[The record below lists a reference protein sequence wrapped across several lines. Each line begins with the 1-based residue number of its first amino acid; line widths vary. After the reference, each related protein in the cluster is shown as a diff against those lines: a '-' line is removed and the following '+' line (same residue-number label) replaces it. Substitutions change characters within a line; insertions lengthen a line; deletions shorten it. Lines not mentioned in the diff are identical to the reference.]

1 MKKLLPEVC
10 TIQYGFPFDSAKFSD
25 SNGMPL
31 IRIRDVVRGYSETYT
46 TEEYKSEYIVHEND
60 LLIGM
65 DGEFNIAKWGKT
77 PALLNQRVCRLAPKD
92 SIDKDYL
99 FYFMPI
105 ALKRIE
111 EKTPFVTVKHLS
123 AKELNKIEIPVL
135 SLEEQR
141 KIAETLSKVDKLIAF
156 RDQQLAKLDELVKAR
171 FVEMFGDLV
180 VGDKIQTSK
189 KKIGEIASVTKL
201 AGFEFTKY
209 IQYKEHGDIIMLRG
223 LNCKQGKLILDD
235 VKWIDRKTSDLLPR
249 SKLYYGDILMT
260 YAGTIGDVAMVDE
273 NDKYHLAP
281 NVAKVSINNKKAYNP
296 IFLMYLFLYSND
308 YIMRFAS
315 QVAQASI
322 NMEKI
327 RNFEY
332 YFPDVNVAMVDENDK
347 YHLAPNVAKV
357 SINNKKAYNPIF
369 LMYLFLYS
377 NDYIMRFASQV
388 AQASINME
396 KIRNFEYYF
405 PDVTFQNQFATFVER
420 VDKQKQTVQQSL
432 EKLELM
438 KKALMQEYFG

>member
-156 RDQQLAKLDELVKAR
+156 REQQLAKLDELVKAR
-171 FVEMFGDLV
+171 FVKMFGDLASPACSWKKE
-180 VGDKIQTSK
+180 KIVNICANQDDIKCGPFGTQLSK
-189 KKIGEIASVTKL
+189 DEYQSTGVAVWEIPQINSNFLLKPTHFITAEKALQLES
-201 AGFEFTKY
+201 Y
-209 IQYKEHGDIIMLRG
+209 SIIPGDIAMSRKGNVGRCAVFPENLKNGIIHSDVLRF
-223 LNCKQGKLILDD
+223 LID
-235 VKWIDRKTSDLLPR
+235 
-249 SKLYYGDILMT
+249 
-260 YAGTIGDVAMVDE
+260 
-273 NDKYHLAP
+273 
-281 NVAKVSINNKKAYNP
+281 
-296 IFLMYLFLYSND
+296 
-308 YIMRFAS
+308 
-315 QVAQASI
+315 
-322 NMEKI
+322 
-327 RNFEY
+327 
-332 YFPDVNVAMVDENDK
+332 
-347 YHLAPNVAKV
+347 
-357 SINNKKAYNPIF
+357 
-369 LMYLFLYS
+369 
-377 NDYIMRFASQV
+377 
-388 AQASINME
+388 
-396 KIRNFEYYF
+396 
-405 PDVTFQNQFATFVER
+405 
-420 VDKQKQTVQQSL
+420 
-432 EKLELM
+432 
-438 KKALMQEYFG
+438 

>member
-1 MKKLLPEVC
+1 MKKLLSEVC

-156 RDQQLAKLDELVKAR
+156 RDRQLAKLDELVKAR
-171 FVEMFGDLV
+171 FVGMFGDCKTNPKNWKTKALEKIAN
-180 VGDKIQTSK
+180 VGSSKRVFVEELQDSGIPFYRGTEIGALAEKKAVIPALFITEEHYKQLCETTGKPQKGDLLMPSICPDGRIWIVDTDEPFYFKDGRVLWVHLTSANYNSVFLLYTLK
-189 KKIGEIASVTKL
+189 DRIMTDYASIASGTTFAELKIFAL
-201 AGFEFTKY
+201 K
-209 IQYKEHGDIIMLRG
+209 K
-223 LNCKQGKLILDD
+223 CKIFD
-235 VKWIDRKTSDLLPR
+235 VPLEL
-249 SKLYYGDILMT
+249 
-260 YAGTIGDVAMVDE
+260 
-273 NDKYHLAP
+273 
-281 NVAKVSINNKKAYNP
+281 
-296 IFLMYLFLYSND
+296 
-308 YIMRFAS
+308 
-315 QVAQASI
+315 
-322 NMEKI
+322 
-327 RNFEY
+327 
-332 YFPDVNVAMVDENDK
+332 
-347 YHLAPNVAKV
+347 
-357 SINNKKAYNPIF
+357 
-369 LMYLFLYS
+369 
-377 NDYIMRFASQV
+377 
-388 AQASINME
+388 
-396 KIRNFEYYF
+396 
-405 PDVTFQNQFATFVER
+405 QNQFANFVER
-420 VDKQKQTVQQSL
+420 VDQQKQTVQQSFRP
-432 EKLELM
+432 EKKPPSLREV
-438 KKALMQEYFG
+438 ARR

>member
-171 FVEMFGDLV
+171 FVEMFGNP
-180 VGDKIQTSK
+180 IENTMNWPK
-189 KKIGEIASVTKL
+189 KLLRDITTKIGSGATPKGGRESYPNAGVSLIRSMNVYDGQFLYKDLAHLTDEQATQLNGVTVEAEDVLVNITGASVARSCVVPK
-201 AGFEFTKY
+201 
-209 IQYKEHGDIIMLRG
+209 
-223 LNCKQGKLILDD
+223 D
-235 VKWIDRKTSDLLPR
+235 VLPARVNQHVAIVRCNRELL
-249 SKLYYGDILMT
+249 
-260 YAGTIGDVAMVDE
+260 
-273 NDKYHLAP
+273 
-281 NVAKVSINNKKAYNP
+281 NP
-296 IFLMYLFLYSND
+296 IFTNKMF
-308 YIMRFAS
+308 
-315 QVAQASI
+315 
-322 NMEKI
+322 
-327 RNFEY
+327 
-332 YFPDVNVAMVDENDK
+332 
-347 YHLAPNVAKV
+347 
-357 SINNKKAYNPIF
+357 INNEFKKALLSIGE
-369 LMYLFLYS
+369 S
-377 NDYIMRFASQV
+377 GGATR
-388 AQASINME
+388 QAITKKQLEELSVVVPPLSIQNE
-396 KIRNFEYYF
+396 FF
-405 PDVTFQNQFATFVER
+405 TFSER
-420 VDKQKQTVQQSL
+420 VDQQKQTVQQSL
-432 EKLELM
+432 DKLELM